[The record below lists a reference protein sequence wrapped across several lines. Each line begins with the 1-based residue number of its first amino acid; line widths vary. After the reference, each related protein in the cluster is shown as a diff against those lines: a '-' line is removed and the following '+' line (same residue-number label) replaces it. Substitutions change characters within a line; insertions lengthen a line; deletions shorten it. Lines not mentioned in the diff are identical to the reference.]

1 MAFLLRNILYSAKLN
16 SLHPEKIC
24 KEWSLWKTWSGV
36 SHRKSKPQH
45 LGVLL
50 WEQLQCW
57 LCSGEK
63 IQIKEA
69 EKQPKRFWREARS
82 TVTTGKQSANNNVT
96 KHPAEKARMSLLS
109 MRMLE
114 RWSYLPAT
122 ASTNIVYKTWQ
133 LHSNWERSLC
143 LLVFKGRSGERL
155 PAALWRVLI
164 IMILCRWFA
173 FRVFFK
179 SGLEISL
186 FSCAKLS
193 FEVILLLTHPWLFMN
208 ILTKLKA
215 HFPLRKTRNRFCH
228 WLNCSH
234 NCRRIPKKGIL
245 TSFKFFCCKSLL
257 STMEGCA
264 GYQTQ
269 DWGES
274 AFPIKGK
281 WMWMTFINLKV
292 KLVEGS
298 IRYPPTMNI
307 KGHFC
312 NLVTKTDGSRQSR
325 CDRDPPT
332 PTWPRVPSQ
341 VFSAFSFGVEGQTS
355 AP

>member
-1 MAFLLRNILYSAKLN
+1 MKAWQAQSHVLGLVAFLLRNILYSAKLN
-16 SLHPEKIC
+16 SLHSEKIFR
-24 KEWSLWKTWSGV
+24 EWSLWKTWSGV

-50 WEQLQCW
+50 WEQLQCS

-69 EKQPKRFWREARS
+69 EKQHKGFWREARS

-122 ASTNIVYKTWQ
+122 ASTNIVYEAWQ

-155 PAALWRVLI
+155 PAPLWRVLI
-164 IMILCRWFA
+164 IMILCHWFA

-186 FSCAKLS
+186 FFCAKLS
-193 FEVILLLTHPWLFMN
+193 FKVILLLTHPWLFMN

-215 HFPLRKTRNRFCH
+215 HFPSRKTRNRFCH
-228 WLNCSH
+228 GLAQLFLITAEEF
-234 NCRRIPKKGIL
+234 RRKEYLL
-245 TSFKFFCCKSLL
+245 TSNFFAVKASCQQRKDVHGTRHRAERNLL
-257 STMEGCA
+257 
-264 GYQTQ
+264 
-269 DWGES
+269 
-274 AFPIKGK
+274 
-281 WMWMTFINLKV
+281 FILK
-292 KLVEGS
+292 ENECEWHPS
-298 IRYPPTMNI
+298 IW
-307 KGHFC
+307 K
-312 NLVTKTDGSRQSR
+312 
-325 CDRDPPT
+325 
-332 PTWPRVPSQ
+332 
-341 VFSAFSFGVEGQTS
+341 
-355 AP
+355 